1 MERTLHRY
9 ISLVRFNHI
18 SSENFLDKI
27 YPLKELLPKD
37 LVNDLLKFY
46 ITPNKKTIINIHSP
60 RQISQPR
67 QSKIDSVAFVGM
79 VGMLK

>member
-9 ISLVRFNHI
+9 ISLVRFNQI
-18 SSENFLDKI
+18 SS
-27 YPLKELLPKD
+27 
-37 LVNDLLKFY
+37 LKFY
-46 ITPNKKTIINIHSP
+46 IAPNKKTIINIHPP